1 MDLDLGIE
9 MGLIYNANLNVM
21 FDSLVYSLDI
31 VSYFFSWKMLRGK
44 HFHRVLIRFM
54 FIIHSVL
61 DKSVYVRNYV

>member
-21 FDSLVYSLDI
+21 FDSLVYSLGI
-31 VSYFFSWKMLRGK
+31 VSYFFSWKMLQGK